1 MDSVSLKKGVMIR
14 SSIDIGT
21 NSVLLLV
28 ADVSDNGIDVLYEE
42 QHVPRLGKNV
52 DKDRTLHPNSQK
64 RVISVLKIFQKKLED
79 DFSDL
84 TEQPIVTATS
94 AVRDASNRDEFLDKV
109 KRELGWEIRILSG
122 NEEAETTYAG
132 AVSVLTPGDISRPV
146 IIDIGGGSTEFAT
159 GAGVQ
164 FKSGISLNI
173 GSVRFTERYFD
184 SDPPLQS
191 EIRSARKAIQQE
203 LGKLEKIYRNG
214 VLVGVAGTVT
224 SIAAIEMGL
233 DDYQS
238 DKLNGYRLQRSTV
251 ADFIQEFSESKSEI
265 IERTYPPFLTGRGE
279 VILAGILIL
288 DEFLKMTDRDELIIS
303 TGGIRHGILLKKKEI

>member
-1 MDSVSLKKGVMIR
+1 MIR

-28 ADVSDNGIDVLYEE
+28 ADVTDNGIDVLYEE

-238 DKLNGYRLQRSTV
+238 DKLNGYRLKKSTV
-251 ADFIQEFSESKSEI
+251 AGFIQEFSESKSEI

-303 TGGIRHGILLKKKEI
+303 TGGIRHGILLKKRRSD

>member
-1 MDSVSLKKGVMIR
+1 MIR

-224 SIAAIEMGL
+224 YIAAIEMGL

>member
-1 MDSVSLKKGVMIR
+1 MIR

-64 RVISVLKIFQKKLED
+64 RVISVLKIFQKKIQD

-238 DKLNGYRLQRSTV
+238 DKLNGYRLKKSTV
-251 ADFIQEFSESKSEI
+251 AGFIQEFSESKSEI

>member
-1 MDSVSLKKGVMIR
+1 MIR

-109 KRELGWEIRILSG
+109 ERELGWEIRILSG

-303 TGGIRHGILLKKKEI
+303 TGGIRHGILLKKRRSD